1 MKKNITLLSLEEI
14 ENLIKNKKMSKKELE
29 VILLTS
35 SMEKSEN
42 YDIEEEND
50 KIDYLGLESYEKTLY
65 GKKLLNKKL
74 KYLVDNFE
82 FSEKILSDTFRF
94 SVMSLNLENAK
105 YLLENSK
112 FKIVENSL
120 SILKIKS
127 PFLYSIYLKTQ
138 IDN

>member
-14 ENLIKNKKMSKKELE
+14 ENLIKNKELTKKELE

-35 SMEKSEN
+35 AMEKSEN
-42 YDIEEEND
+42 YDIDEEND
-50 KIDYLGLESYEKTLY
+50 KIDSLDLRSYEKTLY

-74 KYLVDNFE
+74 KYLIDNFD
-82 FSEKILSDTFRF
+82 FSENILYDTFRF
-94 SVMSLNLENAK
+94 SVMSFNLENAK
-105 YLLENSK
+105 YLLENTK

-127 PFLYSIYLKTQ
+127 PFLYNIYLKTQ

>member
-50 KIDYLGLESYEKTLY
+50 KIDY
-65 GKKLLNKKL
+65 
-74 KYLVDNFE
+74 
-82 FSEKILSDTFRF
+82 
-94 SVMSLNLENAK
+94 SV
-105 YLLENSK
+105 
-112 FKIVENSL
+112 
-120 SILKIKS
+120 
-127 PFLYSIYLKTQ
+127 
-138 IDN
+138 

>member
-14 ENLIKNKKMSKKELE
+14 ENLTKNKKLSKKELE
-29 VILLTS
+29 VILLS
-35 SMEKSEN
+35 VSLEKTRD

-50 KIDYLGLESYEKTLY
+50 KIDSLSVKAYEKTLY

-82 FSEKILSDTFRF
+82 FSEDILSNAFRF
-94 SVMSLNLENAK
+94 CTMSSNLENAK

-120 SILKIKS
+120 SRLKS
-127 PFLYSIYLKTQ
+127 VFPFLYSVYLKTQ